1 MLMHAAT
8 ASAHGTQAG
17 GPGGNQP
24 KPGASASHG
33 TQGHAMQMPAPLA

>member
-8 ASAHGTQAG
+8 ASAHGTG

-24 KPGASASHG
+24 KSGASAS
-33 TQGHAMQMPAPLA
+33 TQGHHDAMQMPAPLA